1 MENVDQNQDELI
13 IKQQED
19 IQKDIAS
26 SSDLVTARFPIKQL
40 EVDFANDDVFKSKV
54 VKIGESYSEFRRTR
68 PDGNCFFRA
77 VGFRLFELMLE
88 SLDDFSKVKK
98 SVEGSK
104 DEMVKLGMPEFTV
117 EDFFDN
123 FMDTLERLA
132 GDDKMKLEELED
144 TFNNEGLSN
153 YLVVFLRLLTS
164 KQLQVEG
171 EFYQNFMEGGRTVAE
186 FCSTEVEPMYKES
199 DHIHIIGLT
208 AAAGIGVRVVYL
220 DRGTGD
226 TAVPHDFP
234 EGSEPK
240 IHILYRPGHYDILY
254 LK

>member
-1 MENVDQNQDELI
+1 MESFDQNRDEEIL
-13 IKQQED
+13 KQQEK
-19 IQKDIAS
+19 IAKDIAS
-26 SSDLVTARFPIKQL
+26 SSALVSGRHPIKQL
-40 EVDFANDDVFKSKV
+40 EVDFASDEVFRAKV
-54 VKIGESYSEFRRTR
+54 VKLGEIYSEFRRTR

-88 SLDDFSKVKK
+88 NLDEFSKVKK
-98 SVEGSK
+98 AVEGSK

-117 EDFFDN
+117 EDFYDN

-132 GDDKMKLEELED
+132 GDDKMKLEELEE
-144 TFNNEGLSN
+144 TFNNEGISN

-164 KQLQVEG
+164 KQLQLEG

-208 AAAGIGVRVVYL
+208 AAAGISVRVVYL
-220 DRGTGD
+220 DRGTTD
-226 TAVPHDFP
+226 SAVPHDFP
-234 EGSEPK
+234 EGSQPG